1 MISHFDAMAAAS
13 RVFPGS
19 PQTTMTRFAY
29 SLGLIALVALPI
41 FAAPDPAPAAQLRIG
56 AGRGVITPYLDEPM
70 AGYYYERF
78 ADGVHDDLQA
88 RALLFDDGKERV
100 VLVACDLVNLPR
112 SVALEAR
119 QRIQKRFGIPAD
131 HVLISATHSHTG
143 PKTTGDYLT
152 ALPRR
157 IADSVATA
165 VGNAKPAR
173 LLVGIEQEASLPH
186 NRRYLMKDGTT
197 VTNPGFL
204 NPDVVQ
210 PQGPID
216 PRVSVLL
223 IEGGRGEPIATWVNY
238 AMHLDT
244 VGGTLISS
252 DYPHFMG
259 RLLGR
264 VQGPDVLTV
273 FTIGAAGNINHWD
286 VRRPGPQRGFDEAR
300 RIGEVLGSAV
310 LKAFTHLAPV
320 TPANVRA
327 VSAAIELP
335 VPPVTEE
342 EITAMRKILA
352 APPPPNVDFTLERV
366 KAARTMAIAG
376 LAGRPLTTEV
386 QVIAIGPV
394 AFVGVPGELFVEFGL
409 EIQKSS
415 PFPYTFI
422 VEQAN
427 DSIGYIPNRAAFAQG
442 AYEPTS
448 ARISP
453 GGGELIT
460 AKAIALL
467 RQLAR

>member
-1 MISHFDAMAAAS
+1 MLRFVPTLGLFPFLAASILAAADS
-13 RVFPGS
+13 
-19 PQTTMTRFAY
+19 A
-29 SLGLIALVALPI
+29 
-41 FAAPDPAPAAQLRIG
+41 PAPTLKIG
-56 AGRGVITPYLDEPM
+56 VGASVITPFLDEPM

-88 RALLFDDGKERV
+88 RALLFDDGRERV
-100 VLVACDLVNLPR
+100 VLVACDLVNLPKA
-112 SVALEAR
+112 VAQEAR
-119 QRIQKRFGIPAD
+119 QRIQKRFGIAAD
-131 HVLISATHSHTG
+131 HVMISATHSHTG
-143 PKTTGDYLT
+143 PKTAGDYLT
-152 ALPRR
+152 SLPRR

-165 VGNAKPAR
+165 AGNAKPAR
-173 LLVGIEQEASLPH
+173 LFVGTEQEASLPH

-204 NPDVVQ
+204 NPNVVRA
-210 PQGPID
+210 QGPID
-216 PRVSVLL
+216 PRVPVLFA
-223 IEGGRGEPIATWVNY
+223 EGERGEPIVTWVNY

-244 VGGTLISS
+244 VGGTLIST

-264 VQGPDVLTV
+264 VKGPDMLTI
-273 FTIGAAGNINHWD
+273 FTIGAAGNVNHWD
-286 VRRPGPQRGFDEAR
+286 VSRAGPQRGFDEAR
-300 RIGEVLGSAV
+300 RLGEVLGAAV

-320 TPANVRA
+320 APANVRA
-327 VSAAIELP
+327 VSAALELP
-335 VPPVTEE
+335 VPAVTED
-342 EITAMRKILA
+342 EIGAMRKILA
-352 APPPPNVDFTLERV
+352 TPPPPNVDFTLERV
-366 KAARTMAIAG
+366 KAARTIAIAALG
-376 LAGRPLTTEV
+376 GRPLATEV

-394 AFVGVPGELFVEFGL
+394 ALVGVPGELFVEFGL
-409 EIQKSS
+409 EIQRAS

-448 ARISP
+448 ARVSP

-467 RQLAR
+467 RQLSR